1 MTSNPYGQ
9 GPGQSGS
16 YEDYSQ
22 GYTGTPQVPYGQQP
36 PQAPYGQQ
44 SPQPPYGQQSPQP
57 PYSQQSPQSAY
68 GQQQDPYGQ
77 PSTPAYGQSSASDY
91 GQSSVPPYGQTSYAP
106 TYGQSNYQQPSYGQ
120 PDPYG
125 QPYTQQFAPTSYGQ
139 QYGQGLAP
147 YPGAYDSSPRPSVT
161 MGQAVRLWLKNW
173 KNFSGRASRS
183 EYWWVVLALGILST
197 VLMIVF
203 VGLMVA
209 AAVTTSAGSGSDAA
223 MGGFLLLAWGFMAVV
238 GLVTFIPSLSL
249 GIRRLHDTNQ
259 SGWMYL
265 LSFVPYVGGIILL
278 VLTAQQSN
286 PAGARF
292 DDPSQPL
299 YGPQDL

>member
-22 GYTGTPQVPYGQQP
+22 GHTGAPQG
-36 PQAPYGQQ
+36 PYGQQ
-44 SPQPPYGQQSPQP
+44 SPQIPYGQQSPQVP
-57 PYSQQSPQSAY
+57 Y
-68 GQQQDPYGQ
+68 GQPQDPYGQ
-77 PSTPAYGQSSASDY
+77 PSTPGYGQPSASDY
-91 GQSSVPPYGQTSYAP
+91 GQSSVPQYGQTSYDP
-106 TYGQSNYQQPSYGQ
+106 TYPQSNYQQPSYGQ

-125 QPYTQQFAPTSYGQ
+125 HPYQFAPTSYGE
-139 QYGQGLAP
+139 QYGQGLAT
-147 YPGAYDSSPRPSVT
+147 GRYDSSPRPSVT

-183 EYWWVVLALGILST
+183 EYWWVFLALGILST

-203 VGLMVA
+203 VGVMAA
-209 AAVTTSAGSGSDAA
+209 AAVASSASSGSDAA
-223 MGGFLLLAWGFMAVV
+223 MGGLMLLLWGVMAVV

-249 GIRRLHDTNQ
+249 GIRRLHDANL
-259 SGWMYL
+259 SGWLYL
-265 LSFVPYVGGIILL
+265 LSFVPSVGGIILL
-278 VLTAQQSN
+278 VLMAQDSN